1 MGEAATSQGGT
12 AERRFRFEL
21 AAHPGSVARA
31 RRLAHARLS
40 GWAVCADTCDSAA
53 LVISELVTNA
63 IVHTA
68 SGRVVC
74 ELHEHDDMVR
84 IAVRDEGCAPG
95 EPHPSPQ
102 RPDEE
107 HGRGLLLVDALCR
120 AWGAQE
126 HGSGLLVWAELARQ
140 DDAVAPD
147 ALAPDAAEPRDDLG
161 WGARPKPGR
170 PDDSDNGRPAEA
182 SGRVAPEE
190 ERGTAPGQQHR
201 NALPG
206 GHRDASFGQHWDAT
220 SEHRRDALPEQQR
233 RTPQPD
239 GPGRAGQL
247 GPETRGS
254 ETRGSG
260 TRGQVGPE
268 TRRQFG
274 PGAPGSHGRGEPERH
289 RHLPAGQPLRRLPEQ
304 HGYGAA
310 EQQPHAGAPKQH
322 PHAGLPE
329 QHPHAEALKQH
340 PHSGYPEQHPDTGLP
355 EQHRPLPPG
364 QHPHDT
370 PAPRLHGERP

>member
-1 MGEAATSQGGT
+1 MAGVIPSAPLGTDAAADRSGLGADGGFPARAGSSVGEAVTSQGST

-31 RRLAHARLS
+31 RRLTRARLS

-74 ELHEHDDMVR
+74 ELREHDDMVR

-126 HGSGLLVWAELARQ
+126 HGSGLLVWAELALQ
-140 DDAVAPD
+140 DAAVASDTLAPDAVAPD
-147 ALAPDAAEPRDDLG
+147 AVEPRDDLG

-170 PDDSDNGRPAEA
+170 PDDSDDDRPAEA
-182 SGRVAPEE
+182 SGRVTPEE
-190 ERGTAPGQQHR
+190 GRGTAPGREHR
-201 NALPG
+201 SALPE
-206 GHRDASFGQHWDAT
+206 GHREVACGQHGDAA

-233 RTPQPD
+233 RAPQLE

-247 GPETRGS
+247 GPGTV
-254 ETRGSG
+254 GSG
-260 TRGQVGPE
+260 PRGQLG
-268 TRRQFG
+268 
-274 PGAPGSHGRGEPERH
+274 HGT
-289 RHLPAGQPLRRLPEQ
+289 RLPEQ
-304 HGYGAA
+304 H
-310 EQQPHAGAPKQH
+310 H
-322 PHAGLPE
+322 HAGLPE
-329 QHPHAEALKQH
+329 QHQ
-340 PHSGYPEQHPDTGLP
+340 
-355 EQHRPLPPG
+355 PLPPG
-364 QHPHDT
+364 RPPHD
-370 PAPRLHGERP
+370 PLAPRLHRERP